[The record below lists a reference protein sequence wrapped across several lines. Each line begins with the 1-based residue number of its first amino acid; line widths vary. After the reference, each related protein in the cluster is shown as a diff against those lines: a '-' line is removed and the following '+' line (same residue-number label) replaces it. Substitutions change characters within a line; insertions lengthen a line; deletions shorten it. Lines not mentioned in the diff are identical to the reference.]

1 MDASFNLFS
10 ILGID
15 QLIYFLVPPSLPI
28 QILVI
33 TDHVTS
39 HRGQTAEAAAE
50 MRENKLSIFRA
61 KLSLHQHHP
70 SSGLSLA
77 SVVGWLGHLPLFR
90 VRSLI
95 VFFCNIMSNVFSSP
109 SGPGRVGKLP
119 FSQSLASS
127 VPHFKLPQ
135 FPASAS
141 SFCLCLSDRQRG

>member
-70 SSGLSLA
+70 SSGLSSGLSGGLA
-77 SVVGWLGHLPLFR
+77 GSPSIIPSQIINR
-90 VRSLI
+90 
-95 VFFCNIMSNVFSSP
+95 FFCNIMSNVFSSP
-109 SGPGRVGKLP
+109 SGRVGKLP

-135 FPASAS
+135 FPASAF

>member
-39 HRGQTAEAAAE
+39 HRGPTAEAAAE

-61 KLSLHQHHP
+61 KLSLQHQHHH
-70 SSGLSLA
+70 SLA

>member
-28 QILVI
+28 QIWVI

-70 SSGLSLA
+70 SSGLSSGLSGGLA
-77 SVVGWLGHLPLFR
+77 G
-90 VRSLI
+90 
-95 VFFCNIMSNVFSSP
+95 SP
-109 SGPGRVGKLP
+109 SIIP
-119 FSQSLASS
+119 SQIINRFF
-127 VPHFKLPQ
+127 VI
-135 FPASAS
+135 
-141 SFCLCLSDRQRG
+141 